1 MQHALLKRWRAAIQT
16 IVDNCALRRVRT
28 GLHWAAL
35 RYAALRL
42 VSHSNAPTHNGR
54 KGKGDVKRFGLGARA
69 HMCVR
74 GWIYACKRAW
84 VNSMR

>member
-1 MQHALLKRWRAAIQT
+1 MQHALLKAMARSATDHCGHR
-16 IVDNCALRRVRT
+16 ALRRVRT